1 MVSGTFVAQSRSK
14 TIWPLRELS
23 EIQLTEESLKEMK
36 GARLETGNEQSVL
49 FTKSETEPTT
59 NLAEIIN
66 PENYSNIHHLYNV
79 TGYVL
84 RFVNNLKKKVKNE
97 KGNITVD
104 ENLSVEEISNVERSW
119 LIETQKTFK
128 SDEKHFVELVLQ
140 FGLFADK
147 DGLIRCKGRLA
158 RSNLSFE
165 F

>member
-1 MVSGTFVAQSRSK
+1 
-14 TIWPLRELS
+14 
-23 EIQLTEESLKEMK
+23 MK

-140 FGLFADK
+140 FGLFSDK